1 MFPFHPQ
8 TAGNKDASRH
18 NDTKTKDMKAKKYLY
33 QTAGK
38 AAALAACLLL
48 FSCSGDDLADYG
60 SANGGKHSDNIC
72 FSISAAD
79 KAMAKGASLADSS
92 KAAGEYTAARFVMR
106 SPDTDDTL
114 CVQTVISDGINVT
127 SFEGGTAAT
136 RGVPVTSLET
146 YDSFH
151 VQAHC
156 TDNGTPVSQFYMDD
170 NATNSD
176 GTVWSTS
183 QVRYWPGENRTL
195 QFFAWA
201 PADAAFTATPGS
213 PESTTFKYEVPALA
227 AEQKDIVVATTVPY
241 AGNYEQ
247 QVPLTFKHILTAV
260 KFETGS
266 QMQPGTIK
274 SVALKGVKK
283 SGTYTAFPTGSTGE
297 GTWTLNDATADYTQ
311 ELNKTTTGTETDG
324 TAVTAEEG
332 TFMMLPQTLPDG
344 AEVEVVFQDG
354 TSGQERT
361 MSASIAGT
369 QWPQGKTV
377 TYKLSITPEYKFEIT
392 EENPVIDAHYVIFQT
407 TLKVSGVAPNQSWT
421 ITAPT
426 LDGANVTI
434 QRQSDMNS
442 WARQGYWTDRN
453 VNQGGD
459 DTGSARGTNTLSGTG
474 SGEFPIAIFVPENI
488 GEAERT
494 VELSAGIGTSGDAVQ
509 TISIKQLC
517 PSWFSS
523 NLGCERLEGDPEPW
537 GFYWDNDYKL
547 VYDLTKLGESYREDI
562 RIYVEWTKAL
572 KSLSESF
579 WIGWLITWIFGDDIP
594 DLSFV
599 EMEKSQTSWIGWGGI
614 ADKITINLGSISTA
628 GIATSDTDG
637 QSNTGD
643 VYNFEGI
650 QFVNEIINMI
660 HSIPGYTDNI
670 LTTSGTGVFPTDN
683 ASIACMKL
691 NSWNIISISSTTDGT
706 QQMLTL
712 TSDSNL
718 PDWYLPARNEVNGIK
733 DSDYALNGEYWTSTA
748 ANDNQH
754 AYKYNASGSITQD
767 TRDNVLNVRAVRKKP

>member
-1 MFPFHPQ
+1 
-8 TAGNKDASRH
+8 
-18 NDTKTKDMKAKKYLY
+18 MKAKKYLY

-127 SFEGGTAAT
+127 SFESGAAAT

-146 YDSFH
+146 YGAFH

-227 AEQKDIVVATTVPY
+227 AEQKDIVVATTDPY
-241 AGNYEQ
+241 VGNYEQ

-311 ELNKTTTGTETDG
+311 ELNKITTGAETDG
-324 TAVTAEEG
+324 TAVTTEEG

-344 AEVEVVFQDG
+344 AEVEVVFLDQ

-361 MSASIAGT
+361 LSASIAGT

-377 TYKLSITPEYKFEIT
+377 TYKLSITPEYEFKLSDERT
-392 EENPVIDAHYVIFQT
+392 LDAHYEIYT
-407 TLKVSGVAPNQSWT
+407 TSLVVSGVAAGQSWT
-421 ITAPT
+421 ITAPN
-426 LDGANVTI
+426 DVTV
-434 QRQSDMNS
+434 QAQSDMNR

-453 VNQGGD
+453 INERGD
-459 DTGSARGTNTLSGTG
+459 DSGSARGTSSYSNSG

-488 GEAERT
+488 GDDKRSIA
-494 VELSAGIGTSGDAVQ
+494 LSISVNGNAVQ
-509 TISIKQLC
+509 TINIEQYA
-517 PSWFSS
+517 PSWYGS
-523 NLGCERLEGDPEPW
+523 NIGCERLEGDPQPW
-537 GFYWDNDYKL
+537 GFYWSNDYAL
-547 VYDLTKLGESYREDI
+547 TFDLKSCDENDRESLRQ
-562 RIYVEWTKAL
+562 YVEWTKAL
-572 KSLSESF
+572 HTLSTWPF
-579 WIGWLITWIFGDDIP
+579 IGWIITAIFGNDIP

-599 EMEKSQTSWIGWGGI
+599 DMKKSNTGFLGAGGI
-614 ADKITINLGSISTA
+614 ADEITINLGQLNTENIAEST
-628 GIATSDTDG
+628 DNG
-637 QSNTGD
+637 QQNTRD
-643 VYNFEGI
+643 IYNFQGI
-650 QFVNEIINMI
+650 QLVNEIINRI
-660 HSIPGYTDNI
+660 QNVGGYNSSMMKET
-670 LTTSGTGVFPTDN
+670 GTGVFPTNN
-683 ASIACMKL
+683 AAIACMKL
-691 NSWNIISISSTTDGT
+691 NSWNVVTANNEEIL
-706 QQMLTL
+706 QLTNNSP
-712 TSDSNL
+712 T
-718 PDWYLPARNEVNGIK
+718 PDWYLPASGEITGIH
-733 DSDYALNGEYWTSTA
+733 DDEIPLSGNYWTSTSVQGSHE
-748 ANDNQH
+748 N
-754 AYKYNASGSITQD
+754 AYKYDNSGAVSQERRD
-767 TRDNVLNVRAVRKKP
+767 TRLNVRAVRKK

>member
-1 MFPFHPQ
+1 
-8 TAGNKDASRH
+8 
-18 NDTKTKDMKAKKYLY
+18 MKAKKYLY

-38 AAALAACLLL
+38 AAALAACLLM

-114 CVQTVISDGINVT
+114 CVQTVISDGINAT
-127 SFEGGTAAT
+127 PFEDGTPAT

-146 YDSFH
+146 YGSFH

-213 PESTTFKYEVPALA
+213 PESTTFEYEVPAPA
-227 AEQKDIVVATTVPY
+227 TEQKDIVVATTDSY
-241 AGNYEQ
+241 DGNYEQ

-260 KFETGS
+260 KFEFGS

-283 SGTYTAFPTGSTGE
+283 SGTYKAFPTGGTAGGE
-297 GTWTLNDATADYTQ
+297 GEWIPDATAGDFSQ
-311 ELNKTTTGTETDG
+311 ELNESTTDATDG
-324 TAVTAEEG
+324 TPVTTEGG

-377 TYKLSITPEYKFEIT
+377 TYKLSITPEYELEFISEP
-392 EENPVIDAHYVIFQT
+392 EPQDAHYIIYPIHIKAGDVP
-407 TLKVSGVAPNQSWT
+407 GGWT
-421 ITAPT
+421 ITSSDP
-426 LDGANVTI
+426 DNVTL
-434 QRQSDMNS
+434 R
-442 WARQGYWTDRN
+442 TDLTILTRRGFWIEEDKGTASIRSTA
-453 VNQGGD
+453 QGD
-459 DTGSARGTNTLSGTG
+459 DITIYAFLTENA
-474 SGEFPIAIFVPENI
+474 GEEN
-488 GEAERT
+488 RT
-494 VELSAGIGTSGDAVQ
+494 VTLEMRPTDLPDAAPQ
-509 TISIKQLC
+509 TFTIEQLC
-517 PSWFSS
+517 PSWNG
-523 NLGCERLEGDPEPW
+523 NLGCERIEEYDEGFTGYPW
-537 GFYWDNDYKL
+537 GFKW
-547 VYDLTKLGESYREDI
+547 
-562 RIYVEWTKAL
+562 
-572 KSLSESF
+572 
-579 WIGWLITWIFGDDIP
+579 
-594 DLSFV
+594 
-599 EMEKSQTSWIGWGGI
+599 
-614 ADKITINLGSISTA
+614 
-628 GIATSDTDG
+628 
-637 QSNTGD
+637 
-643 VYNFEGI
+643 
-650 QFVNEIINMI
+650 
-660 HSIPGYTDNI
+660 
-670 LTTSGTGVFPTDN
+670 
-683 ASIACMKL
+683 
-691 NSWNIISISSTTDGT
+691 
-706 QQMLTL
+706 
-712 TSDSNL
+712 DSNL
-718 PDWYLPARNEVNGIK
+718 VITYDAEQVDFWSRIILFFYLELFNNDAFVHEDISLWPYYHHVVIDFSKVSALDVGTNENDGRTNTWQIYNFDGINDASSMMQMLEEWGIKPDKELPTNPTIFAARTCALKNKFNKNVTQQDGQTIETLVLRNENLVWYLPARNEAPNMQDAEYPLSG
-733 DSDYALNGEYWTSTA
+733 DYWTSTA
-748 ANDNQH
+748 IITPDQNN
-754 AYKYNASGSITQD
+754 AYKYTVGASTQSED
-767 TRDNVLNVRAVRKKP
+767 RNSLLRVRAVRKKP

>member
-1 MFPFHPQ
+1 
-8 TAGNKDASRH
+8 
-18 NDTKTKDMKAKKYLY
+18 MKAKKYLY

-127 SFEGGTAAT
+127 SFEGGAAAT

-146 YDSFH
+146 YGSFH

-170 NATNSD
+170 NATKSD

-201 PADAAFTATPGS
+201 PANAAFTATPGS
-213 PESTTFKYEVPALA
+213 PESTTFEYEVPALA
-227 AEQKDIVVATTVPY
+227 ADQKDIVVATTDPY
-241 AGNYEQ
+241 VGNYEQ

-260 KFETGS
+260 KFEFGS

-274 SVALKGVKK
+274 SVALKGVIKR
-283 SGTYTAFPTGSTGE
+283 GTYTAFPTGSTGE

-311 ELNKTTTGTETDG
+311 ELNKTTTGTEING
-324 TAVTAEEG
+324 TPVTAEEG

-377 TYKLSITPEYKFEIT
+377 TYKLSITPEYELEFISEP
-392 EENPVIDAHYVIFQT
+392 ELQDAHYIIYPIHIKADDVP
-407 TLKVSGVAPNQSWT
+407 GGWT
-421 ITAPT
+421 ITSSDP
-426 LDGANVTI
+426 DNVTL
-434 QRQSDMNS
+434 R
-442 WARQGYWTDRN
+442 TDLTILTRRGFWIEEDKGTASIRSTA
-453 VNQGGD
+453 QGD
-459 DTGSARGTNTLSGTG
+459 DITIYAFLTENA
-474 SGEFPIAIFVPENI
+474 GEEN
-488 GEAERT
+488 RT
-494 VELSAGIGTSGDAVQ
+494 VTLEMRPTNLPDAAPQ
-509 TISIKQLC
+509 TFTIEQLC
-517 PSWFSS
+517 PSWNG
-523 NLGCERLEGDPEPW
+523 NLGCERIEEYDEGFTGYPW
-537 GFYWDNDYKL
+537 GFKWPEGMKITYNMRNAGLGDLIKNALLNAYLSWFTDYNDFI
-547 VYDLTKLGESYREDI
+547 TKDTWLLSITSVTINFDAVPQVR
-562 RIYVEWTKAL
+562 VAT
-572 KSLSESF
+572 SESD
-579 WIGWLITWIFGDDIP
+579 GA
-594 DLSFV
+594 
-599 EMEKSQTSWIGWGGI
+599 KNTSELYNYNGINDVSTLMSVLEDWGGTTEDVLPLNPE
-614 ADKITINLGSISTA
+614 AFAARACAMKNKFHKTIEEHG
-628 GIATSDTDG
+628 G
-637 QSNTGD
+637 QT
-643 VYNFEGI
+643 I
-650 QFVNEIINMI
+650 EI
-660 HSIPGYTDNI
+660 PVLEEED
-670 LTTSGTGVFPTDN
+670 LV
-683 ASIACMKL
+683 
-691 NSWNIISISSTTDGT
+691 
-706 QQMLTL
+706 
-712 TSDSNL
+712 
-718 PDWYLPARNEVNGIK
+718 WYLPARNQAPDMK
-733 DSDYALNGEYWTSTA
+733 DEQYPLQGVYWTSTNA
-748 ANDNQH
+748 DVEGDNEE
-754 AYKYNASGSITQD
+754 AYKYIVGGATVLEQ
-767 TRDNVLNVRAVRKKP
+767 RDVNLHVRAVRSK

>member
-146 YDSFH
+146 YGSFH

-201 PADAAFTATPGS
+201 PVDAAFTATPGS
-213 PESTTFKYEVPALA
+213 PESTTLEYTVPTTVTD
-227 AEQKDIVVATTVPY
+227 QKDVVVATTEEI
-241 AGNYEQ
+241 AGNANTTQ
-247 QVPLTFKHILTAV
+247 PLAFRHICTAV
-260 KFETGS
+260 KFKVGD
-266 QMQPGTIK
+266 QMQAGTIK
-274 SVALKGVKK
+274 KITISGVHN
-283 SGTYTAFPTGSTGE
+283 SGAYDMASDSWQLGSNTTAFSIEQDIEMTGNESGSMI
-297 GTWTLNDATADYTQ
+297 
-311 ELNKTTTGTETDG
+311 TDG
-324 TAVTAEEG
+324 EN
-332 TFMMLPQTLPDG
+332 TFMMLPQELPAG
-344 AEVEVVFQDG
+344 AKVEIIFHDSQAG
-354 TSGQERT
+354 TDRT
-361 MSASIAGT
+361 FSASIGGMT
-369 QWPQGKTV
+369 WPQGKTV
-377 TYKLSITPEYKFEIT
+377 TYSLSITPEYEFKLSDERT
-392 EENPVIDAHYVIFQT
+392 LDAHYEIYT
-407 TLKVSGVAPNQSWT
+407 TSLVVSGVAAGQSWT
-421 ITAPT
+421 ITAPN
-426 LDGANVTI
+426 DVTV
-434 QRQSDMNS
+434 QAQSDMNR

-453 VNQGGD
+453 INERGD
-459 DTGSARGTNTLSGTG
+459 DSGSARGTSSYSNSG

-488 GEAERT
+488 GDDKRSIA
-494 VELSAGIGTSGDAVQ
+494 LSISVNGNAVQ
-509 TISIKQLC
+509 TINIEQYA
-517 PSWFSS
+517 PSWYGS
-523 NLGCERLEGDPEPW
+523 NIGCERLEGDPQPW
-537 GFYWDNDYKL
+537 GFYWSNDYA
-547 VYDLTKLGESYREDI
+547 LTFNLRSCDENDRESLRQ
-562 RIYVEWTKAL
+562 YVEWTQGL
-572 KSLSESF
+572 HDLSESLLL
-579 WIGWLITWIFGDDIP
+579 GWLIRLIFGNDIP

-599 EMEKSQTSWIGWGGI
+599 DMEKSGAFLGLGGR
-614 ADKITINLGSISTA
+614 ADEITINLGQLNTENIAEST
-628 GIATSDTDG
+628 DNG
-637 QSNTGD
+637 QQNTRD
-643 VYNFEGI
+643 IYNFQGI
-650 QFVNEIINMI
+650 QLVNEIINRI
-660 HSIPGYTDNI
+660 QNVGGYNSSMMKET
-670 LTTSGTGVFPTDN
+670 GTGVFPTNN
-683 ASIACMKL
+683 AAIACMKL
-691 NSWNIISISSTTDGT
+691 NSWNVVTANNEEIL
-706 QQMLTL
+706 QLTNNSP
-712 TSDSNL
+712 T
-718 PDWYLPARNEVNGIK
+718 PDWYLPASGEITGIH
-733 DSDYALNGEYWTSTA
+733 DDEIPLSGNYWTSTSVQGSHE
-748 ANDNQH
+748 N
-754 AYKYNASGSITQD
+754 AYKYDNSGAVSQERRD
-767 TRDNVLNVRAVRKKP
+767 TRLNVRAVRKK

>member
-146 YDSFH
+146 CDSFH

-170 NATNSD
+170 NATKSD

-213 PESTTFKYEVPALA
+213 PESTTFEYEVPALA
-227 AEQKDIVVATTVPY
+227 ADQKDIVVATTDPY
-241 AGNYEQ
+241 VGNYEQ

-283 SGTYTAFPTGSTGE
+283 SGTYTAFPTGNTGE

-311 ELNKTTTGTETDG
+311 ELNKTTTGTETNG
-324 TAVTAEEG
+324 TPVTAEEG

-377 TYKLSITPEYKFEIT
+377 TYKLSITPEYEFKLSDERIL
-392 EENPVIDAHYVIFQT
+392 DAHYEIYT
-407 TLKVSGVAPNQSWT
+407 TSLVVSGVAAGQSWT
-421 ITAPT
+421 ITAPN
-426 LDGANVTI
+426 DVTV
-434 QRQSDMNS
+434 QAQSDMNR

-453 VNQGGD
+453 INERGD
-459 DTGSARGTNTLSGTG
+459 DSGSARGTSSYSNSG

-488 GEAERT
+488 GDDKRSIA
-494 VELSAGIGTSGDAVQ
+494 LSISVNGNAVQ
-509 TISIKQLC
+509 TINIEQYA
-517 PSWFSS
+517 PSWYGS
-523 NLGCERLEGDPEPW
+523 NIGCERLEGDPQPW
-537 GFYWDNDYKL
+537 GFYWSNDYAL
-547 VYDLTKLGESYREDI
+547 TFDLGSCDENDRESLRQ
-562 RIYVEWTKAL
+562 YVEWTQGL
-572 KSLSESF
+572 HDLSESF
-579 WIGWLITWIFGDDIP
+579 LLGWLIRLIFGNDIP

-599 EMEKSQTSWIGWGGI
+599 DMKKSNTSWWGGGI
-614 ADKITINLGSISTA
+614 ADEITINLGQLNTENIAEST
-628 GIATSDTDG
+628 DNG
-637 QSNTGD
+637 QQNTRD
-643 VYNFEGI
+643 IYNFQGI
-650 QFVNEIINMI
+650 QLVNEIINRI
-660 HSIPGYTDNI
+660 QNVGGYNSSMMTE
-670 LTTSGTGVFPTDN
+670 TGTGVFPTNN
-683 ASIACMKL
+683 AAIACMKL
-691 NSWNIISISSTTDGT
+691 NSWNVVTANNEEIL
-706 QQMLTL
+706 QLTNNSP
-712 TSDSNL
+712 T
-718 PDWYLPARNEVNGIK
+718 PDWYLPASGEITGIH
-733 DSDYALNGEYWTSTA
+733 DDEIPLSGNYWTSTSVQGSHE
-748 ANDNQH
+748 N
-754 AYKYNASGSITQD
+754 AYKYDNSGAVSQERRD
-767 TRDNVLNVRAVRKKP
+767 TRLNVRAVRKK